1 MNVESG
7 DKFQFTDSVIFCKE
21 HIGEGK
27 SPYHI
32 ERIICKSFKLYHY
45 HNIKIISGLNQSST
59 STIEDEKYPDSGES
73 PGPSDFGDFEKN
85 ELGKLDSKAKRRGPR
100 TTIKAR
106 VFVILI

>member
-32 ERIICKSFKLYHY
+32 ERI
-45 HNIKIISGLNQSST
+45 
-59 STIEDEKYPDSGES
+59 
-73 PGPSDFGDFEKN
+73 
-85 ELGKLDSKAKRRGPR
+85 
-100 TTIKAR
+100 AR
-106 VFVILI
+106 AVNYIILII